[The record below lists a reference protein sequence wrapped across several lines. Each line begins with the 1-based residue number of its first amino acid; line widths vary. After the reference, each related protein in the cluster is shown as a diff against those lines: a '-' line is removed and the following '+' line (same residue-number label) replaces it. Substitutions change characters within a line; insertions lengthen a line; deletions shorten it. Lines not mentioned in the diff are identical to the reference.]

1 MTPLA
6 GRLVEEDATAA
17 GTYRALCLCV
27 FPRREPR
34 LRGVPQTRQLP
45 PLLTPSLPPPAPSPL
60 IDFGVTAGE
69 RYFLYALLLVGFL
82 FILLLKRDAISE
94 TRRRVTTRLREIDRQ
109 VDLDNYTQLVPPV
122 Y

>member
-1 MTPLA
+1 
-6 GRLVEEDATAA
+6 
-17 GTYRALCLCV
+17 
-27 FPRREPR
+27 
-34 LRGVPQTRQLP
+34 
-45 PLLTPSLPPPAPSPL
+45 
-60 IDFGVTAGE
+60 VTAGE